1 MEAATLTKNIKTEKT
16 REILK
21 SIRKVEIK
29 TKKLVEGLLSGSYK
43 SVFKGRG
50 IEFSEVREY
59 VPGDDIRTIDWNVTA
74 KMNHPY
80 VKEFIEE
87 RDLTVY
93 FLFDISASGEFG
105 SKKEKKESAIEICA
119 SIMFSAINN
128 NDRVGL
134 LMFSDK
140 VERYVPPRKGKR
152 HVLSLIREMLYY
164 ESKNKTTN
172 IYEALRFATRIIK
185 RKSVIFL
192 VSDFFD
198 DSKDYKKYLS
208 ILKRRHDVIAINL
221 RDEREFDIP
230 NVGYIELEDEETGEQ
245 ILVNTNDPMFLKNF
259 KELSN
264 KENKHL
270 ENTFKRQGI
279 DMLMVKS
286 GERFDAPLKRLF
298 MLREKRMS
306 R

>member
-1 MEAATLTKNIKTEKT
+1 MEKTIQRKKENQKKTMEILKNIKKI
-16 REILK
+16 EI
-21 SIRKVEIK
+21 R
-29 TKKLVEGLLSGSYK
+29 TKRLVEGLLSGAYK

-59 VPGDDIRTIDWNVTA
+59 VPGDDVRTIDWNVTA

-93 FLFDISASGEFG
+93 FLFDVSASGEFG

-134 LMFSDK
+134 IMFSDK
-140 VERYVPPRKGKR
+140 VERYIPPRKGKR
-152 HVLSLIREMLYY
+152 HIFTLIREMLYFTP
-164 ESKNKTTN
+164 KNKTTN
-172 IYEALRFATRIIK
+172 VQNALRFATRIIK
-185 RKSVIFL
+185 KKSVIFV

-198 DSKDYKKYLS
+198 DNLNYRKYLS
-208 ILKRRHDVIAINL
+208 ILKQRHDVIAINM

-230 NVGYIELEDEETGEQ
+230 DIGYVELEDEETGEQ
-245 ILVNTNDPMFLKNF
+245 ILVNTNDSDFLKNF
-259 KELSN
+259 KYLSN
-264 KENKHL
+264 KEN
-270 ENTFKRQGI
+270 ENLAASFRKLGI
-279 DMLMVKS
+279 DTLFVRS
-286 GERFDAPLKRLF
+286 GEHFEVPLRRLF
-298 MLREKRMS
+298 LLREKRLA